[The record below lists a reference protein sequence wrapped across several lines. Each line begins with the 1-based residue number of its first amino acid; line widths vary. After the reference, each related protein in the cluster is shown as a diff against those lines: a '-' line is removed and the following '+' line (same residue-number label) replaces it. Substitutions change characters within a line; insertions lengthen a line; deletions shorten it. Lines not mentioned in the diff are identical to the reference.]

1 MIIDTHAH
9 LSFPEFEADLG
20 AVLERARQSGVFK
33 ILNVG
38 CDLESSKRAAAMAQ
52 EYGGIFA
59 TIGLH
64 PYESGSFSESV
75 VEELRGVLA
84 EDDGGRAVKA
94 IGETGLDYYKCEVS
108 REEQIASFEGHL
120 ELAREFGLPVVVH
133 NREADEDC
141 LSCLRKFPEVA
152 AVFHCYGSD
161 LAFARRVWELGYY
174 LSFAGV
180 VTYGSAEKLLEVVK
194 EVPSGQFFLETDCP
208 YLAPQ
213 IVRGKRNEPANVV
226 EVAKKVAQVREV
238 SYEEVVRMTTENAQ
252 RFFNC

>member
-9 LSFPEFEADLG
+9 LCFEDFSGDLQ
-20 AVLERARQSGVFK
+20 AVLERARVAGVFK
-33 ILNVG
+33 IMNVG
-38 CDLESSKRAAAMAQ
+38 CDVETSRRAVAMAK

-64 PYESGSFSESV
+64 PYESGGFGGEVVSEW
-75 VEELRGVLA
+75 RKILA

-120 ELAREFGLPVVVH
+120 ELAREFGLPVIVH
-133 NREADEDC
+133 NRESDEDC
-141 LSCLRKFPEVA
+141 LRCLQKFPEVK

-194 EVPSGQFFLETDCP
+194 EVPAGQFFLETDCP

-213 IVRGKRNEPANVV
+213 IVRGKKNEPANVV
-226 EVAKKVAQVREV
+226 EVAKKVAQVRGI
-238 SYEEVVRMTTENAQ
+238 SYEEVVKMTTENAQ
-252 RFFNC
+252 NFFSI